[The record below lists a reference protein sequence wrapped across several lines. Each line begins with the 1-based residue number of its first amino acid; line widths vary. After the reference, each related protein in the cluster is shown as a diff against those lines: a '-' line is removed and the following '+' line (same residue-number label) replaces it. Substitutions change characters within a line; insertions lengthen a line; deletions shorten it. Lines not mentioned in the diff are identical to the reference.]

1 MVDTSGSMEGDNLT
15 STKNAINALVDA
27 FDAKKETVD
36 TKYKLVTLVHQLKQ
50 KQMIG
55 LMEQT

>member
-1 MVDTSGSMEGDNLT
+1 MKGDNLT

-36 TKYKLVTLVHQLKQ
+36 TKYKLVTFSSSAKT
-50 KQMIG
+50 KTD
-55 LMEQT
+55 E